1 VSTTDPRLEREQAIA
16 KRKASPVTRVAIIVL
31 ALVHAALWALA
42 GWGIASVMDVFRLM
56 SVNEVGAWTG
66 NHEDDYWML
75 FVGVFAGAVLGF
87 VLTGRA
93 SILMSRGAAVFLPMA
108 TAFAGLTVAFA
119 AYFPEWTPAQ
129 QVGRRLPFSEG
140 DSGETWGPGDW
151 IAYAVPYW
159 VPAILGLVA
168 IGAILVVIRAARAG
182 RKRTTRILRVMDQG
196 MRVVGRVS
204 DAGSGSVYVNSAPLV
219 TLTVA
224 YTDLD
229 GVARWVTKRRDFP
242 PTAVP
247 KIGDIY
253 TVWYDRDDPANQSS
267 IVLAPGDVT
276 TSTAEGLLDDPATL
290 PQTG

>member
-1 VSTTDPRLEREQAIA
+1 VSTTDPRLARAQTIAKQKSSPFTRVTVAVLAIA
-16 KRKASPVTRVAIIVL
+16 HAVL
-31 ALVHAALWALA
+31 WGLA
-42 GWGIASVMDVFRLM
+42 GWGIASVIDVFRLM
-56 SVNEVGAWTG
+56 SVNEVGSWTG

-75 FVGVFAGAVLGF
+75 FLGIFAGAVVGF

-93 SILMSRGAAVFLPMA
+93 GILTSRGAAVVLPMA
-108 TAFAGLTVAFA
+108 TAFVGLTVAFA

-129 QVGRRLPFSEG
+129 QVGRRLPFSDA
-140 DSGETWGPGDW
+140 DSGETWGWGDW

-159 VPAILGLVA
+159 VPALLGLVA
-168 IGAILVVIRAARAG
+168 LGAILVVIRAARAG

-196 MRVVGRVS
+196 MRVVGAVS
-204 DAGSGSVYVNSAPLV
+204 DAGSGSVYVTSAPLV

-224 YTDLD
+224 YVDLD
-229 GVARWVTKRRDFP
+229 GVSRWVTKRRVFP

-276 TSTAEGLLDDPATL
+276 TATAESLLNDPATL

>member
-1 VSTTDPRLEREQAIA
+1 MSTTDPRLEREQAIA

-31 ALVHAALWALA
+31 AVVHAALWALA
-42 GWGIASVMDVFRLM
+42 GWGIASVIDVFRLM
-56 SVNEVGAWTG
+56 SVNEVGSWTG

-93 SILMSRGAAVFLPMA
+93 SILMSRGAAVFLPMV
-108 TAFAGLTVAFA
+108 TAFVGLTVAFA

-151 IAYAVPYW
+151 IAYAVPFW
-159 VPAILGLVA
+159 VPAILALVA
-168 IGAILVVIRAARAG
+168 IAAILVVIRAARAS
-182 RKRTTRILRVMDQG
+182 RKRTARILRVMDQG
-196 MRVVGRVS
+196 MRVVGTVS

-224 YTDLD
+224 FTDLD
-229 GVARWVTKRRDFP
+229 GVDRWVTKRRVFP

-247 KIGDIY
+247 KVGDIY
-253 TVWYDRDDPANQSS
+253 TVWYDRDDPANQAS

-276 TSTAEGLLDDPATL
+276 TAAAESLLGDPATL